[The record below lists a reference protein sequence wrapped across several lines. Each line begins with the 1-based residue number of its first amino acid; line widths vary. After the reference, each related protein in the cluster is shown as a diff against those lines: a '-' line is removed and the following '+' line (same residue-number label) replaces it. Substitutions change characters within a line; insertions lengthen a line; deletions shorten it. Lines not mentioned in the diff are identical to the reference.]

1 MSNQIFKMILT
12 GPISAMG
19 DVVNC
24 ATGHGGKI
32 EMVEIEDVKQVPQV
46 KASQMSL
53 LNQIAQNSDEPVR
66 EPVKLHGRGP
76 AKGGV
81 SAVDVYRVFRD
92 FDLRNSTSVGV
103 WKCLEGKLG
112 RKVNR
117 SSVNAAIHR
126 LVQTGFVAVT
136 TPDKERYRSYKCNG
150 VGLTDE
156 LFVERYSEAIQELK
170 NQPAQ

>member
-1 MSNQIFKMILT
+1 MSNQNFKMILT

-24 ATGHGGKI
+24 VTVRGGKI
-32 EMVEIEDVKQVPQV
+32 EMLEIDDIKPAPKI
-46 KASQMSL
+46 KASQISF
-53 LNQIAQNSDEPVR
+53 LNQIAQNSDEPVVR
-66 EPVKLHGRGP
+66 LQGRGP
-76 AKGGV
+76 AKDGV